1 MKGGKKKELTIE
13 EMKKVNAGL
22 DQVCEAGGS
31 CRNGLC
37 WFLYVA
43 PNGDEIWGTD
53 GSSCG

>member
-1 MKGGKKKELTIE
+1 MKELTIE

-22 DQVCEAGGS
+22 DQICEAGGS

-53 GSSCG
+53 WSSCG